1 MKDFPIER
9 YLRDNPGSPG
19 PSKAPTRSCASSS
32 LVTYCGNDAVH
43 RRMFTLLNRLAP
55 VMAAAVLL
63 VAFAAAIQAQQP
75 INIEKWPDDVPCEV
89 LKKSPDGTYE
99 ITVPWTRFFQTHTG
113 TKYRNTRETK
123 YWDQKCKG
131 LTK

>member
-1 MKDFPIER
+1 MP
-9 YLRDNPGSPG
+9 
-19 PSKAPTRSCASSS
+19 
-32 LVTYCGNDAVH
+32 CG
-43 RRMFTLLNRLAP
+43 
-55 VMAAAVLL
+55 
-63 VAFAAAIQAQQP
+63 
-75 INIEKWPDDVPCEV
+75 V
-89 LKKSPDGTYE
+89 LKKHPDGTYE

>member
-1 MKDFPIER
+1 MV
-9 YLRDNPGSPG
+9 
-19 PSKAPTRSCASSS
+19 SKRSAASFATAAFLIGAS
-32 LVTYCGNDAVH
+32 VTV
-43 RRMFTLLNRLAP
+43 
-55 VMAAAVLL
+55 
-63 VAFAAAIQAQQP
+63 QAQQP
-75 INIEKWPDDVPCEV
+75 INVEKWPDDVPCEV
-89 LKKSPDGTYE
+89 LKKDPDGTYE